1 MALKY
6 ILITGLI
13 AASLGGCRRNAE
25 PAAAAGAKGPDPL
38 SVTRWTTR
46 TELFAEY
53 PALVVGETS
62 RFAIHLTTLEPFKA
76 VTEGAVDVQ
85 LKDSAGQTQSFSA
98 DGPSRPGIF
107 GVDVKPGR
115 AGKFELIITLR
126 GKSLTDSHNVGPVD
140 VYSGQAAAIA
150 AAAAT
155 PESKGETVSFL
166 KEQQWTLDFGT
177 AVVALQP
184 LRASLRV
191 PGEIAPAPGG
201 EADVVAPF
209 DGRLASVVS
218 SAAGMSVS
226 AGQEL
231 ARIQPPPGAPADLPQ
246 IERSRTQSASALELA
261 VRDRERAE
269 RLVAAG
275 AAPQRRLDEARA
287 AEAQVAA
294 AVKAAESQLSQFDAS
309 RTADSSGAAGL
320 FVIRAPIAGVIVSRS
335 AAAGMNV
342 TAGSPLFHLV
352 NPSAVQVVGHIPE
365 AQVAQTKAIS
375 EAQIEIRGA
384 TSMRPAGKLISIGR
398 VLDPRSRTLPITCAA
413 DSQSLDAAVGQS
425 VFLHLLL
432 DQTAPAPVVPVAAV
446 VDDAGRP
453 IVFVQLEGEAFE
465 RRPVTLG
472 TREGDRVQVLSGV
485 KPGERIVTKG
495 AYLVRLASLSTSV
508 PAHGHVH

>member
-1 MALKY
+1 VALKH

-13 AASLGGCRRNAE
+13 VASLGGCRRNAE
-25 PAAAAGAKGPDPL
+25 PVTAPEADGPEPL
-38 SVTRWTTR
+38 TVTRWTAR

-53 PALVVGETS
+53 PALVAGETS
-62 RFAIHLTTLEPFKA
+62 RFAIHLTILEPFKA

-85 LKDSAGQTQSFSA
+85 LKDDAGQTQSFSA
-98 DGPSRPGIF
+98 SAPSRPGIF
-107 GVDVKPGR
+107 GVDVKPARPGQ
-115 AGKFELIITLR
+115 FDLIITLR
-126 GKSLTDSHNVGPVD
+126 GTSLTDTHNVGPVEVFGD
-140 VYSGQAAAIA
+140 QGSA

-155 PESKGETVSFL
+155 RASTAETIGFL

-177 AVVALQP
+177 AVVEQQP

-191 PGEIAPAPGG
+191 PGKIVPAPGG

-218 SAAGMSVS
+218 FAAGMPVS

-246 IERSRTQSASALELA
+246 IERARTQSTTALELA
-261 VRDRERAE
+261 ARDRERAE

-287 AEAQVAA
+287 AEAQAAA
-294 AVKAAESQLSQFDAS
+294 AVKAAETQFSQFNAS

-320 FVIRAPIAGVIVSRS
+320 FIIRAPIAGVIVSRS

-342 TAGSPLFHLV
+342 AAGAPLFHLV

-365 AQVAQTKAIS
+365 SRVAQAKAVS
-375 EAQIEIRGA
+375 GAQIEVPGA
-384 TSMRPAGKLISIGR
+384 TSMRPAGKLISVGR
-398 VLDPRSRTLPITCAA
+398 VLDPQSRTLPITFAV
-413 DSQSLDAAVGQS
+413 DSRALDAAIGQS

-432 DQTAPAPVVPVAAV
+432 DRTAPAPVVPVSAV

-472 TREGDRVQVLSGV
+472 AREGDRVQVLSGLT
-485 KPGERIVTKG
+485 PGEHIVTRG
-495 AYLVRLASLSTSV
+495 AFLVRLASLSTSV